1 MTTFVENAIENAV
14 SPSSTVQQSRKQW
27 ENKSPSEQI
36 SGCRKALYGAVSP
49 ILHALANGEE
59 MPVQRLDP
67 QIVDQIEGLFEATFE
82 SYEQKTSRMSSGQR
96 SQS

>member
-1 MTTFVENAIENAV
+1 MSFADTVIENAV
-14 SPSSTVQQSRKQW
+14 NPSSTVQQSKKQW
-27 ENKSPSEQI
+27 ESKAPSDQV
-36 SGCRKALYGAVSP
+36 SACRKALYGAVSP

-82 SYEQKTSRMSSGQR
+82 SYEQKTSRMSGSK
-96 SQS
+96 QS